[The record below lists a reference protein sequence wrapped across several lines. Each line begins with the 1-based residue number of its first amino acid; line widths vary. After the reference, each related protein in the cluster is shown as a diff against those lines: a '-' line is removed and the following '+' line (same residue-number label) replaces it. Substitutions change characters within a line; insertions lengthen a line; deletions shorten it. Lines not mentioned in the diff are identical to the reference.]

1 MVRHRRNN
9 RRHSWR
15 SRHYRS
21 QLDSL
26 PLQPLPLT
34 IVEVG
39 IAANG
44 TTSPSIRKSDQP
56 KPHIHHFH

>member
-15 SRHYRS
+15 SSHYRS
-21 QLDSL
+21 QLRSQLNSPPLKSL
-26 PLQPLPLT
+26 PLM

-39 IAANG
+39 IAAKG
-44 TTSPSIRKSDQP
+44 TTLAQ
-56 KPHIHHFH
+56 HLQV